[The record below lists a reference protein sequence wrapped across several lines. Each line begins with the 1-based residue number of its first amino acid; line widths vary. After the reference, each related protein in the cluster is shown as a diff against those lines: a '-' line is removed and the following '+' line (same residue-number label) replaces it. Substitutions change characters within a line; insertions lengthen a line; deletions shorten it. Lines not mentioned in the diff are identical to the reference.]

1 MWKAHQIVIKKY
13 SNPSVFLVSFNKDS
27 DLYTG
32 MQQGDNGQSLV
43 LGGLNPDGT
52 DSYNL
57 LSDMCLRASM
67 ELKLIDPKINLR
79 VHKNTDLSIYEKGT
93 HLTKQG
99 LGFPQY
105 SNDDII
111 IPALCAWGYDE
122 KDAFNYVVAACWEF
136 IVPDVAMDI
145 PNLGALSFTE
155 AMLRALYSR
164 NDWNGFEELMD
175 CVHQQINIMAQELT
189 DSVKNIYMEPSPLMY
204 LLCKGCVQSGRDIGR
219 GSKYN
224 NYGIHGTGLST
235 AVDSLAAIKKYVFEE
250 QSVTMEK
257 LLAALENDF
266 QGNEELLNKLRYS
279 QWKMGNDI
287 DEVDELACKL
297 LDWFADALEG
307 KRNDRGGIF
316 RPGTGSAMYYIW
328 HSRDVQATPDGRRR
342 GEALACNYSPS
353 LFSRCK
359 GPVSIIKSFTKP
371 NLKRVANGGPL
382 TIELHDTVFRNK
394 DSIRKVAMFVK
405 SYMAMGGHQMQLN
418 AINRERLIDAKKHP
432 NNYRNLIVRVWG
444 WSGYFVELD
453 EVYQDHII
461 ERTELVM

>member
-1 MWKAHQIVIKKY
+1 
-13 SNPSVFLVSFNKDS
+13 
-27 DLYTG
+27 

-204 LLCKGCVQSGRDIGR
+204 LLCPVT
-219 GSKYN
+219 N
-224 NYGIHGTGLST
+224 N
-235 AVDSLAAIKKYVFEE
+235 
-250 QSVTMEK
+250 
-257 LLAALENDF
+257 
-266 QGNEELLNKLRYS
+266 
-279 QWKMGNDI
+279 
-287 DEVDELACKL
+287 
-297 LDWFADALEG
+297 
-307 KRNDRGGIF
+307 
-316 RPGTGSAMYYIW
+316 
-328 HSRDVQATPDGRRR
+328 
-342 GEALACNYSPS
+342 
-353 LFSRCK
+353 
-359 GPVSIIKSFTKP
+359 
-371 NLKRVANGGPL
+371 
-382 TIELHDTVFRNK
+382 
-394 DSIRKVAMFVK
+394 
-405 SYMAMGGHQMQLN
+405 
-418 AINRERLIDAKKHP
+418 
-432 NNYRNLIVRVWG
+432 
-444 WSGYFVELD
+444 
-453 EVYQDHII
+453 
-461 ERTELVM
+461 LVI

>member
-1 MWKAHQIVIKKY
+1 MFESKH
-13 SNPSVFLVSFNKDS
+13 
-27 DLYTG
+27 G
-32 MQQGDNGQSLV
+32 
-43 LGGLNPDGT
+43 
-52 DSYNL
+52 
-57 LSDMCLRASM
+57 
-67 ELKLIDPKINLR
+67 LKLIDPKINLR

-105 SNDDII
+105 SNDDIV

-122 KDAFNYVVAACWEF
+122 KDAFNSVVAACWEF

-164 NDWNGFEELMD
+164 NDWKGFEELMD

-204 LLCKGCVQSGRDIGR
+204 LLFKGCVQSGRDIGR

-279 QWKMGNDI
+279 QWKMGND
-287 DEVDELACKL
+287 
-297 LDWFADALEG
+297 
-307 KRNDRGGIF
+307 R
-316 RPGTGSAMYYIW
+316 
-328 HSRDVQATPDGRRR
+328 
-342 GEALACNYSPS
+342 
-353 LFSRCK
+353 
-359 GPVSIIKSFTKP
+359 
-371 NLKRVANGGPL
+371 
-382 TIELHDTVFRNK
+382 
-394 DSIRKVAMFVK
+394 
-405 SYMAMGGHQMQLN
+405 
-418 AINRERLIDAKKHP
+418 
-432 NNYRNLIVRVWG
+432 
-444 WSGYFVELD
+444 
-453 EVYQDHII
+453 
-461 ERTELVM
+461 